1 MWISHTVYVMI
12 YCMLVTLLGCLKQQS
27 NRSFIKE
34 TNANIKLSSPED
46 SIPGIRDRLVT
57 VIGSLAE
64 QVHAVSLIMKKISED
79 TNYLQCA
86 LAPSIYTGKATI
98 HVCMYVAFVHAN
110 ANIPHTTYHIPHTTY
125 HIPHTTYHIPHATC
139 YIFI

>member
-1 MWISHTVYVMI
+1 MWISHTVFVMV

-64 QVHAVSLIMKKISED
+64 QLQAVSLIMKKISED

-98 HVCMYVAFVHAN
+98 HVCMYVAFVHAYMQRC
-110 ANIPHTTYHIPHTTY
+110 TYHILHVTY
-125 HIPHTTYHIPHATC
+125 SYDILGGCTEIGT
-139 YIFI
+139 F